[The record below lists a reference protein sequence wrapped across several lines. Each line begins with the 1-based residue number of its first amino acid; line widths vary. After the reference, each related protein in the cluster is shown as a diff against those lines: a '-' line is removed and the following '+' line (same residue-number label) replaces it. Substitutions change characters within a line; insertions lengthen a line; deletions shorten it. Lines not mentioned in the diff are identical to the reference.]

1 MRGGSLL
8 LLKVPPVERIADI
21 AHTIELAIA
30 PVFLLT
36 GVSSIIGVLSNRLG
50 RIIDRARLL
59 EDRLLHATEDEAQL
73 MHDEL
78 DVLKRRAR
86 LVYRAIALGT
96 TCALLV
102 CIVIATLFGAA
113 LFDMTITK
121 VIAAFF
127 IAGMIA
133 MIGALMI
140 FLREVFFATASLRIG
155 PDQR

>member
-1 MRGGSLL
+1 MLPA
-8 LLKVPPVERIADI
+8 VRIADI
-21 AHTIELAIA
+21 AHTIQTSIA

-36 GVSSIIGVLSNRLG
+36 GVAAILGVLSNRLG

-59 EDRLLHATEDEAQL
+59 EDRLLHASGSDAPL
-73 MHDEL
+73 MHEEL
-78 DVLKRRAR
+78 RILSKRAR
-86 LVYRAIALGT
+86 LVYRAIALST

-121 VIAAFF
+121 VIAALF
-127 IAGMIA
+127 IAA
-133 MIGALMI
+133 MFALIGALVI

-155 PDQR
+155 SGHQR

>member
-1 MRGGSLL
+1 M
-8 LLKVPPVERIADI
+8 PPVVRIDI
-21 AHTIELAIA
+21 AHTIQTAIA

-36 GVSSIIGVLSNRLG
+36 GVAAILGVLSNRLG

-59 EDRLLHATEDEAQL
+59 EDRLLHAAGHDADV
-73 MHDEL
+73 MHEEL
-78 DVLKRRAR
+78 HILSRRAR
-86 LVYRAIALGT
+86 LIYRAIALGT

-127 IAGMIA
+127 IAA
-133 MIGALMI
+133 MVALIGALVI

-155 PDQR
+155 SQR